1 MQWMLA
7 ARDVFQVGA
16 VEAPDE
22 TSEDILQYW
31 VKWGRNLTYQNVYKV
46 IRGNG
51 KVSILG
57 PSEAI
62 GNAGVKWEWEFGQ
75 HRKWWCGE
83 AVVVPDQSVLHNTLC
98 HKSHHVTTH
107 KSRGARY
114 FLGITARQVPLAIE
128 SRRAPL

>member
-22 TSEDILQYW
+22 TSEDILQSW

-51 KVSILG
+51 KVSVLG

-83 AVVVPDQSVLHNTLC
+83 AVVVPDQIIKSVLPNILC
-98 HKSHHVTTH
+98 TIASVHYVNH
-107 KSRGARY
+107 
-114 FLGITARQVPLAIE
+114 IT
-128 SRRAPL
+128 